1 MKRLFFRLRF
11 FALSA
16 ARGLRATPV
25 TSAVAVATIAMTL
38 LLGGIFALLLANM
51 EDLLA
56 RAGADLHVT
65 AWLEEGMTLDEQ
77 RTLMETAATL
87 EGVEGV
93 MLTTEK
99 EALARFEAGV
109 GEALGIADAL
119 GENPLPASLELTLV
133 AERRSAG
140 GVRAIA
146 ETLAKLPG
154 VAEIGQG
161 EQWVEGYARAIDLAR
176 TVGIALG
183 AVLALATL
191 LIVANTIRLAIY
203 ARRDEIE
210 ILSLVGAGRT
220 FVAIP
225 FLAEGILQGLLGGGL
240 GGLALY
246 ALYRV
251 ALPRLESGIQLFLGF
266 AEPRFLDPRELAVLV
281 AAGALLGGLGSAA
294 ALVQGWRR

>member
-16 ARGLRATPV
+16 ARGLRASPV
-25 TSAVAVATIAMTL
+25 TSAVAVVTIALTL
-38 LLGGIFALLLANM
+38 LLAGIFALLLANM

-65 AWLEEGMTLDEQ
+65 AWLEHGMTLEEQ

-87 EGVEGV
+87 PGVEGV
-93 MLTTEK
+93 MLTTER

-133 AERRSAG
+133 DGRRSAE
-140 GVRAIA
+140 GVRALA
-146 ETLAKLPG
+146 QELAKLPG

-191 LIVANTIRLAIY
+191 LIVANTIRLGIY

-225 FLAEGILQGLLGGGL
+225 FLAEGVLQGLLGGGVAA
-240 GGLALY
+240 LALY
-246 ALYRV
+246 ALYRL
-251 ALPRLESGIQLFLGF
+251 ALPRFESGIQLFLGF

>member
-1 MKRLFFRLRF
+1 MKRLVFRIRF

-16 ARGLRATPV
+16 ARGLRASPV

-38 LLGGIFALLLANM
+38 LLAGIFALVLANM
-51 EDLLA
+51 EDLLE

-65 AWLEEGMTLDEQ
+65 AWLTEGLTLDEQ
-77 RTLMETAATL
+77 RALMETAATL

-93 MLTTEK
+93 MLVTER
-99 EALARFEAGV
+99 EALARFEAGI
-109 GEALGIADAL
+109 GEALGIEDSL
-119 GENPLPASLELTLV
+119 GENPLPASLELTLLP
-133 AERRSAG
+133 EERSAE
-140 GVRAIA
+140 GVRAVA
-146 ETLAKLPG
+146 RRLAALPG

-176 TVGIALG
+176 GVGLALG
-183 AVLALATL
+183 VVLALATL

-225 FLAEGILQGLLGGGL
+225 FLAEGVLQGILGGAVAA
-240 GGLALY
+240 LALFGI
-246 ALYRV
+246 YRM
-251 ALPRLESGIQLFLGF
+251 ALPRLASGIQLFLGF
-266 AEPRFLDPRELAVLV
+266 AEPRFLDARELGVLV
-281 AAGALLGGLGSAA
+281 ATGALLGALGSAA